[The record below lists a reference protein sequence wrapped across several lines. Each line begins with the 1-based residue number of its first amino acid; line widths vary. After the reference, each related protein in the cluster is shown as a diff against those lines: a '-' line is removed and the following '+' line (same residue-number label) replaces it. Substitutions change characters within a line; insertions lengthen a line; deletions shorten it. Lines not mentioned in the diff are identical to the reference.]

1 MSIGVL
7 FLVQILFLILQVV
20 LSVSS
25 FALDKPILLYVSYL
39 CCVVVLYL
47 MFAILLNYESV
58 IMIYVL
64 VGQTNSGKSTLARD
78 LVTVTGIKQ
87 IINYTTRPMR
97 QGERDGI
104 DYHFITNGEM
114 NSGGFFGRRDF
125 YTVYRDEPYS
135 YAMKEDDFI
144 LLDDALVI
152 LDPKGVRELKD
163 HIGYENITVVYINA
177 SEELIKERASKR
189 GDKVDE

>member
-1 MSIGVL
+1 
-7 FLVQILFLILQVV
+7 
-20 LSVSS
+20 
-25 FALDKPILLYVSYL
+25 
-39 CCVVVLYL
+39 
-47 MFAILLNYESV
+47 
-58 IMIYVL
+58 MIYVL

-78 LVTVTGIKQ
+78 LVTATGIKQ
-87 IINYTTRPMR
+87 IITYTTRPMR

-144 LLDDALVI
+144 LLDDALII

-189 GDKVDE
+189 GDKVDEVIRRLDIDRDYFISAKYFADIVLDPETDDMLNYMYDKIKGRR

>member
-1 MSIGVL
+1 
-7 FLVQILFLILQVV
+7 
-20 LSVSS
+20 
-25 FALDKPILLYVSYL
+25 
-39 CCVVVLYL
+39 
-47 MFAILLNYESV
+47 
-58 IMIYVL
+58 MIYVL

-78 LVTVTGIKQ
+78 LVTATGIKQ
-87 IINYTTRPMR
+87 IITYTTRPMR

-114 NSGGFFGRRDF
+114 NSGCFFGRRDF

-163 HIGYENITVVYINA
+163 HIGYENITVVYINT
-177 SEELIKERASKR
+177 SEELIKERASNR
-189 GDKVDE
+189 GDKVDEVIRRLDIDRDYFISAKYFADIVLDPERDDMLNYMYNKIKGRR